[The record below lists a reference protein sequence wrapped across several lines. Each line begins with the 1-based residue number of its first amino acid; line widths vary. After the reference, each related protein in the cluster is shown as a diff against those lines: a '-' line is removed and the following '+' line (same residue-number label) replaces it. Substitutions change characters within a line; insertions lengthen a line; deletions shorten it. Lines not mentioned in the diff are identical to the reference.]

1 MARGEHSTG
10 FHRAGMLAAAALLA
24 LAGCGGED
32 ATPKQASTP
41 TSSGSTPAPAPKPAP
56 APAPR
61 DGSVPPVDP
70 SATPEGAVP
79 PAVLKQ
85 LVPDGVP
92 SRSTGAAADPE
103 QLKVVQ
109 RWLAALTNADIEA
122 AADTF
127 ADGAVV
133 QNLTAPLKL
142 EDRAARITFNRA
154 FPCGAEASAA
164 SGVKGYL
171 IVVYR
176 LTDRK
181 GSGCDGPGGSAAS
194 TIKVEKGRM
203 TEWYRLPDPIDDQP
217 QGPGEIS

>member
-1 MARGEHSTG
+1 MARGEQCTG
-10 FHRAGMLAAAALLA
+10 FPLAGALAAAAVLA
-24 LAGCGGED
+24 LAGCGGGD
-32 ATPKQASTP
+32 APPEQASTP
-41 TSSGSTPAPAPKPAP
+41 KTSGTKPAPAPKPAP
-56 APAPR
+56 RP
-61 DGSVPPVDP
+61 GSVPPVDP
-70 SATPEGAVP
+70 SATPKDAVP
-79 PAVLKQ
+79 PAVLAR
-85 LVPDGVP
+85 LVPEGVP
-92 SRSTGAAADPE
+92 FRSTGAAADPE

-109 RWLAALTNADIEA
+109 RWLAALTNADLEA

-142 EDRAARITFNRA
+142 TDRAARIGFNRT

-164 SGVKGYL
+164 SSVKGYL

-203 TEWYRLPDPIDDQP
+203 TEWYRLPNPA
-217 QGPGEIS
+217 GERDRGSGQIS

>member
-1 MARGEHSTG
+1 MPR
-10 FHRAGMLAAAALLA
+10 ALL
-24 LAGCGGED
+24 E
-32 ATPKQASTP
+32 
-41 TSSGSTPAPAPKPAP
+41 
-56 APAPR
+56 
-61 DGSVPPVDP
+61 
-70 SATPEGAVP
+70 
-79 PAVLKQ
+79 Q
-85 LVPDGVP
+85 LVPKGVP
-92 SRSTGAAADPE
+92 SRSTGEAADPE
-103 QLKVVQ
+103 QLKVVR

-142 EDRAARITFNRA
+142 EDRAARITFNRS

-164 SGVKGYL
+164 SSVKGYL

-194 TIKVEKGRM
+194 TIKVANGRM
-203 TEWYRLPDPIDDQP
+203 TEWYRLPDPVGGRS

>member
-1 MARGEHSTG
+1 MPP
-10 FHRAGMLAAAALLA
+10 ALL
-24 LAGCGGED
+24 E
-32 ATPKQASTP
+32 
-41 TSSGSTPAPAPKPAP
+41 
-56 APAPR
+56 
-61 DGSVPPVDP
+61 
-70 SATPEGAVP
+70 
-79 PAVLKQ
+79 Q
-85 LVPDGVP
+85 LVPKGVP
-92 SRSTGAAADPE
+92 TRSTGAAADPE

-142 EDRAARITFNRA
+142 EDRSARITFNRS

-164 SGVKGYL
+164 SSVKGYL

-176 LTDRK
+176 LTDRR

-194 TIKVEKGRM
+194 TIKVEGGRM
-203 TEWYRLPDPIDDQP
+203 TEWYRLPNPAGGRSE
-217 QGPGEIS
+217 GPGQIS